1 MGKRPVS
8 MRGLC
13 RFPLIHLLLIGIAGS
28 VVYAATLDAPF
39 VFDDRT
45 SIVDNSLIRNLADF
59 LSSGY
64 AHYPRRFLGYL
75 SFALNYRIGGLD
87 VAGYHAV
94 NLSIHIA
101 ASFLVYWLCL
111 LTFNTPGGGRS
122 RLAPNAS
129 LIALFAGLLFVLHP
143 VQTQAVTY
151 VTQRLASL
159 AALFYLL
166 AIILWVLALQGR
178 EREGEWRFGHPYA
191 AGAALAALAAM
202 MTKETA
208 ATLPLAAYLY
218 GRLFFPAPLRIMLR
232 RLLPLL
238 AGVVIPVVAWFA
250 AVAPGNSFHALLA
263 QARGGVEV
271 SRWDYLITQPAV
283 LVTYLRLVLFPVAQ
297 NIDHDFPR
305 YHSVLS
311 PQVFGAILV
320 LGALILIGIRLM
332 RMTSCGADQGLR
344 VIAFG
349 IGWFFVTLLVES
361 SVIPIDDVLVEHRL
375 YLPLAG
381 ISLGVAASAGYLT
394 AAAGSARVL
403 AGSLLLFLALGTAT
417 WRRNQ
422 LWESPVRLWRDSVA
436 KSPGKAR
443 PHYNLGTSLND
454 VGAPEAAR
462 AHLVRAVTL
471 QPAFADAW
479 HNLAVA
485 HASLGAFP
493 EAIAAYRQALQ
504 LDPDLWR
511 AHNGLGVALMS
522 LGRVD
527 EAVAS
532 YREAVRLAPEYAQA
546 RNNLGAAYGMK
557 GQGNEAVVQLEEA
570 VRLAPDNPLFR
581 QNLEKAH
588 GMLGEGNGRNGSGAA
603 EPRRAFEGE

>member
-1 MGKRPVS
+1 MMGKRPVS

-13 RFPLIHLLLIGIAGS
+13 RSPLIHLLLIGIAGS

-45 SIVDNSLIRNLADF
+45 SIVDNLLIRNLNDF
-59 LSSGY
+59 LASGY
-64 AHYPRRFLGYL
+64 SFYPRRFLGYL
-75 SFALNYRIGGLD
+75 SFAINYRIGGLD

-94 NLSIHIA
+94 NLSIHLS
-101 ASFLVYWLCL
+101 ASFLVYWLSL

-159 AALFYLL
+159 AALIYLL
-166 AIILWVLALQGR
+166 AMVMWVLALQGS
-178 EREGEWRFGHPYA
+178 EREGEWRFGRLYA

-202 MTKETA
+202 ITKETA
-208 ATLPLAAYLY
+208 AALPLAAFLY
-218 GRLFFPAPLRIMLR
+218 GRLFFPASLSIMLR

-238 AGVVIPVVAWFA
+238 AGVIIPIVAWLV
-250 AVAPGNSFHALLA
+250 AVAPGNSFHDLLA
-263 QARGGVEV
+263 HARGGAEV
-271 SRWDYLITQPAV
+271 SRWDYLVTQPAV
-283 LVTYLRLVLFPVAQ
+283 LVKYLRLIFFPVAQ
-297 NIDHDFPR
+297 NLDHDFPI
-305 YHSVLS
+305 YHSLLA

-320 LGALILIGIRLM
+320 LGALIMLGMRLV
-332 RMTSCGADQGLR
+332 RLTSSGADPGLR
-344 VIAFG
+344 VIALG

-361 SVIPIDDVLVEHRL
+361 TVIPIDDVMVEHRL

-381 ISLGVAASAGYLT
+381 ISLGVAAAVGYLT
-394 AAAGSARVL
+394 AVAGSGRVL

-417 WRRNQ
+417 WRRNE
-422 LWESPVRLWRDSVA
+422 LWESPVRLWRDSVE

-454 VGAPEAAR
+454 SGAPGAAR
-462 AHLVRAVTL
+462 SHLGMAVTL
-471 QPAFADAW
+471 QPDFADAW
-479 HNLAVA
+479 QNLAVA

-493 EAIAAYRQALQ
+493 EAIAAYRKALQ

-532 YREAVRLAPEYAQA
+532 YREAVRLAPGYAQA

-557 GQGNEAVVQLEEA
+557 GKGNEAVVQLEEA
-570 VRLAPDNPLFR
+570 VRLDPENPLFR
-581 QNLEKAH
+581 QNLEKAR
-588 GMLGEGNGRNGSGAA
+588 GMPGEENRRNGSAA
-603 EPRRAFEGE
+603 ADSREKR